1 MEANHR
7 PKLEDEAAAAG
18 VSKTTVS
25 RVLNHRGYLSEKPL
39 PRSKKQCRNLIIA
52 PTSSLGS

>member
-7 PKLEDEAAAAG
+7 PKLEDVAAAAG

-25 RVLNHRGYLSEKPL
+25 RVLNHRGYLSEKT
-39 PRSKKQCRNLIIA
+39 IA
-52 PTSSLGS
+52 KDGICL